1 MSTPA
6 LVDDQLLRQRRGGQ
20 GLRVDD
26 GLQGGRLVGRIRT
39 ALEDAGGI
47 DDLDDLRDDMNDGIS
62 VVDLEAGLADLFPFD
77 PSTGF
82 SSREQ
87 ARRATQRAIEG
98 LPTSLR
104 NRISYAMNEHVGYP
118 ARDSLKQAGD
128 LCEWLEK
135 MDLKTNNMSWVQP
148 YLLAMGGALQLLDMV
163 TFKNP
168 EVLRVIPVEA
178 RQRILMSMDLLS
190 GCLNYAVSTV
200 QGTYNESIRRTFL
213 LTHGLK
219 FMSTERARKLYRY
232 GIGQEKMN
240 AGPVLPSVTIPP

>member
-1 MSTPA
+1 
-6 LVDDQLLRQRRGGQ
+6 
-20 GLRVDD
+20 
-26 GLQGGRLVGRIRT
+26 
-39 ALEDAGGI
+39 
-47 DDLDDLRDDMNDGIS
+47 
-62 VVDLEAGLADLFPFD
+62 
-77 PSTGF
+77 
-82 SSREQ
+82 
-87 ARRATQRAIEG
+87 
-98 LPTSLR
+98 
-104 NRISYAMNEHVGYP
+104 
-118 ARDSLKQAGD
+118 
-128 LCEWLEK
+128 
-135 MDLKTNNMSWVQP
+135 MSWVQP

-178 RQRILMSMDLLS
+178 RQGILMSMDLLS

>member
-1 MSTPA
+1 MDEEVPQGSA
-6 LVDDQLLRQRRGGQ
+6 GFMRRE
-20 GLRVDD
+20 RE
-26 GLQGGRLVGRIRT
+26 RLAAEKERLAAEKART
-39 ALEDAGGI
+39 
-47 DDLDDLRDDMNDGIS
+47 
-62 VVDLEAGLADLFPFD
+62 VLEARLADLFPFD

-190 GCLNYAVSTV
+190 GCLSYAVSTV
-200 QGTYNESIRRTFL
+200 QGTYNETIRRNFL

-219 FMSTERARKLYRY
+219 FVSTERARKRYRHRPHRRTSRRS
-232 GIGQEKMN
+232 
-240 AGPVLPSVTIPP
+240 ARRPPC